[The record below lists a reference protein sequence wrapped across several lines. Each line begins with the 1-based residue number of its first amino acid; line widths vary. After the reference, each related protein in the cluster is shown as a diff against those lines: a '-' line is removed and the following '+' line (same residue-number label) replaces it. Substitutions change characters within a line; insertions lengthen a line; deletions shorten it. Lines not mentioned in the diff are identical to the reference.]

1 MHSKIFQIT
10 ETRVDRDNYL
20 NEDTLEQGDGHY
32 YDYCSEID
40 EEERKFHIANLI
52 EKALPKGMFTLVGE
66 NTIRYNGGA
75 DKWKKE
81 FVTAIQEKAQAVT
94 VENCMMWIGAV
105 YQLEK
110 FLKNPLLNLWAHA
123 RSIISNRYSDMII
136 LLTEDHPDSA
146 IFRAE
151 FNRIAKNILPY
162 LGQ

>member
-1 MHSKIFQIT
+1 MHSKIFQLT

-75 DKWKKE
+75 DKWKEE
-81 FVTAIQEKAQAVT
+81 FVATLQEKAKAVT
-94 VENCMMWIGAV
+94 TENCTLWIGEV

-110 FLKNPLLNLWAHA
+110 YLKNPLDTAYQFYMDEQCINGAADQSYEFLRVVSQLEPGT
-123 RSIISNRYSDMII
+123 
-136 LLTEDHPDSA
+136 LLYIGGVIDYH
-146 IFRAE
+146 F
-151 FNRIAKNILPY
+151 
-162 LGQ
+162 